1 MWYRAVKDKEAPS
14 RAGIDFRYADA
25 RGPELP
31 EGVLNEIWIPGL
43 HFRNTGHLLKHHVY
57 ADGSVGIPP
66 GRIEFMDSIGLIL
79 TQRTQAL
86 EAPHVT
92 LAVRDVG
99 KASGPSD
106 SVIIRIVRMVLTLT
120 G

>member
-14 RAGIDFRYADA
+14 RAGIEFCYADA

-66 GRIEFMDSIGLIL
+66 GRI
-79 TQRTQAL
+79 
-86 EAPHVT
+86 
-92 LAVRDVG
+92 
-99 KASGPSD
+99 
-106 SVIIRIVRMVLTLT
+106 
-120 G
+120 